1 MGGGQHHRTG
11 AGAQITVRLARVRW
25 ALDPWVRWARCLSF
39 SLGFPTRQ
47 QADFQL
53 SKGPQTL
60 GVWSLSLPRGSYC
73 CEHKYQVMQ
82 GFSPGRPPG
91 TWLSQ
96 YLESWGKCCTVHH
109 EHSQLGGESEG
120 SDHLPLL
127 QGEGWYREQ
136 GRSLPSVHKARL
148 PTEGGATK
156 LLGKEREKGVL
167 ACPMP
172 LQMLSSLLSSS
183 STLQQVLILQDA
195 VLRSLP

>member
-1 MGGGQHHRTG
+1 MSIASWEGNQKEVT
-11 AGAQITVRLARVRW
+11 T
-25 ALDPWVRWARCLSF
+25 CLSC
-39 SLGFPTRQ
+39 R
-47 QADFQL
+47 
-53 SKGPQTL
+53 
-60 GVWSLSLPRGSYC
+60 
-73 CEHKYQVMQ
+73 
-82 GFSPGRPPG
+82 
-91 TWLSQ
+91 
-96 YLESWGKCCTVHH
+96 
-109 EHSQLGGESEG
+109 
-120 SDHLPLL
+120 
-127 QGEGWYREQ
+127 GEGWYREQ